1 MPALNNQP
9 DNLNFL
15 SPLGFRFF
23 LKRSPHLNF
32 FLTEAS
38 VPGLSI
44 NIANVNTPFQTL
56 YTPGSG
62 VINYSDLDITFKVDE
77 DMRNYQE
84 MYDWIVANAA
94 PKTMSQHSV
103 VRSVSAVSGAGVH
116 SDGTLTILNS
126 AYRPSVEY
134 QFERLFP
141 TSLSELKFS
150 ISEND
155 INYITATVS
164 FKFEIMSINRLI

>member
-9 DNLNFL
+9 DNINFL

-44 NIANVNTPFQTL
+44 DVSSVNTPFQRL

-62 VINYSDLDITFKVDE
+62 IINYSDLDITFKVDE
-77 DMRNYQE
+77 DMRNYEE
-84 MYDWIVANAA
+84 MYDWIIANAA
-94 PKTMSQHSV
+94 PKNFDQHKI
-103 VRSVSAVSGAGVH
+103 VRNASAVSGAGVH
-116 SDGTLTILNS
+116 SDGTLTIMNS
-126 AYRPSVEY
+126 AYRPNIEY
-134 QFERLFP
+134 QFERMFP
-141 TSLSELKFS
+141 ISLSELKFS
-150 ISEND
+150 VAEND
-155 INYITATVS
+155 ISYVTASVS
-164 FKFEIMSINRLI
+164 FKFEIMKINRLI